1 MTKKRAVALV
11 TGAGSGI
18 GRATAQLLAKR
29 GLVVALTDIDEATGQ
44 HTERLI
50 AEADGEA
57 SFVRADASDEAQM
70 EAAVS
75 FTLDTFG
82 ALDVAVNNAGF
93 ARVGDRIHEVS
104 QKDWDDV
111 MAVVLRGVWLC
122 MRAEIAAMLEQG
134 GGSIVNVASIAGLAG
149 SGNRSGAYSAAK
161 HGVVGLTRTAALEYA
176 RDGIRVNAVCPGQIA
191 TPRVE
196 ARIASDPE
204 MAQRLVGAHPMGRL
218 GRVEEVAEAIAWLCS
233 PASSFVNGH
242 PLAVDGGFLAG

>member
-1 MTKKRAVALV
+1 MTDTRAVALV

-29 GLVVALTDIDEATGQ
+29 GLLVALTDIDEATGRDTQ
-44 HTERLI
+44 RLI
-50 AEADGEA
+50 ADAGGEA
-57 SFVRADASDEAQM
+57 SFMRADASDEAQM

-75 FTLDTFG
+75 AAFDTFG
-82 ALDVAVNNAGF
+82 ALDAAVNNAGF
-93 ARVGDRIHEVS
+93 ARVGDRLHEVT

-111 MAVVLRGVWLC
+111 MAVDLRGVWLC
-122 MRAEIAAMLEQG
+122 MRVEIAAMLNHG

-161 HGVVGLTRTAALEYA
+161 HGVVGLTRTAALEYG

-191 TPRVE
+191 TPRVT
-196 ARIASDPE
+196 ARIAADPE
-204 MAQRLVGAHPMGRL
+204 MELRLVGAHPMGRL
-218 GRVEEVAEAIAWLCS
+218 GQVEEVAEAVAWLCS